1 MDRRNI
7 WFCNFMTQY
16 EQTSLLVL
24 LWQES
29 VIKHFSFFHTPL
41 FFVFFL
47 FLFVYCLFFW
57 FEEFFDDTINSLFL
71 RQQLHYHLSAFYF
84 DKVLLVSASLN
95 SVTKNVSLKTTYRFL
110 LLSYT
115 LLVFQ
120 TLISRK
126 GVFWLY
132 LAHPSRRLIPE
143 TLIQGSLAYNLPP
156 FLIEGY
162 HSGLCLTT
170 STLSRFF
177 LFRKSTKLGTFKHG
191 AKLFLPQRYIKW
203 LARRTAIQFI
213 QVLWTCEGQMCI

>member
-1 MDRRNI
+1 MDLRNI

-16 EQTSLLVL
+16 EQTSLFVL

-29 VIKHFSFFHTPL
+29 VIKHFSFFHSPL
-41 FFVFFL
+41 FFVFFR
-47 FLFVYCLFFW
+47 FLFVYYLSFC
-57 FEEFFDDTINSLFL
+57 FEEFVDGTINSLFL

-95 SVTKNVSLKTTYRFL
+95 SVTKNVSRKTTYRFL

-132 LAHPSRRLIPE
+132 LAPSLSETHPRNFDSVLFGVQPPSFSHWRI
-143 TLIQGSLAYNLPP
+143 SLWVVPYY
-156 FLIEGY
+156 FYIV
-162 HSGLCLTT
+162 S
-170 STLSRFF
+170 
-177 LFRKSTKLGTFKHG
+177 
-191 AKLFLPQRYIKW
+191 FLPVLEINQARYIQ
-203 LARRTAIQFI
+203 ARS
-213 QVLWTCEGQMCI
+213 

>member
-1 MDRRNI
+1 MDLRNI

-16 EQTSLLVL
+16 EQTSLFVL

-29 VIKHFSFFHTPL
+29 VIKHFSFFHTSL
-41 FFVFFL
+41 FFVFFR
-47 FLFVYCLFFW
+47 FLFVYYLSFC
-57 FEEFFDDTINSLFL
+57 FEEFVDGTINSLFL

-95 SVTKNVSLKTTYRFL
+95 SVTKNVSRKTTYRFL

-132 LAHPSRRLIPE
+132 LAPSLSETHPRNFDSVLFGVQPPSFSHWRI
-143 TLIQGSLAYNLPP
+143 SLWVVPYY
-156 FLIEGY
+156 FYIV
-162 HSGLCLTT
+162 S
-170 STLSRFF
+170 
-177 LFRKSTKLGTFKHG
+177 
-191 AKLFLPQRYIKW
+191 FLPVLEINQARYIQ
-203 LARRTAIQFI
+203 ARS
-213 QVLWTCEGQMCI
+213 

>member
-1 MDRRNI
+1 MDLRNI

-16 EQTSLLVL
+16 EQTSLFVL

-29 VIKHFSFFHTPL
+29 VIKHFSFFHAPL
-41 FFVFFL
+41 FFVFFR
-47 FLFVYCLFFW
+47 FLFVYYLSFC
-57 FEEFFDDTINSLFL
+57 FEEFVDGTINSLFL

-132 LAHPSRRLIPE
+132 LAPSLSETHPRNFDSVLFGVQPPSFSHWRI
-143 TLIQGSLAYNLPP
+143 SLWVVPYY
-156 FLIEGY
+156 FYIV
-162 HSGLCLTT
+162 S
-170 STLSRFF
+170 
-177 LFRKSTKLGTFKHG
+177 
-191 AKLFLPQRYIKW
+191 FLPVLEINQARYIQ
-203 LARRTAIQFI
+203 ARS
-213 QVLWTCEGQMCI
+213 

>member
-1 MDRRNI
+1 MDLRNI
-7 WFCNFMTQY
+7 WFCSFMTQY
-16 EQTSLLVL
+16 EQTSLFVL

-41 FFVFFL
+41 FFVFFR
-47 FLFVYCLFFW
+47 FLFVYYLSFC
-57 FEEFFDDTINSLFL
+57 FEEFVDGIINSLFL

-95 SVTKNVSLKTTYRFL
+95 SVTKNVSRKTTYRFL

-132 LAHPSRRLIPE
+132 LAPSLSETHPRNFDSVLFGVQPPSFSHWRI
-143 TLIQGSLAYNLPP
+143 SLWVVPYY
-156 FLIEGY
+156 FYIV
-162 HSGLCLTT
+162 S
-170 STLSRFF
+170 
-177 LFRKSTKLGTFKHG
+177 
-191 AKLFLPQRYIKW
+191 FLPISEINQARYIQ
-203 LARRTAIQFI
+203 ARS
-213 QVLWTCEGQMCI
+213 

>member
-1 MDRRNI
+1 MDLRNI

-16 EQTSLLVL
+16 EQTSLFVL

-41 FFVFFL
+41 FFVFFR
-47 FLFVYCLFFW
+47 FLFVYYLSFC
-57 FEEFFDDTINSLFL
+57 FEEFVDGTINSLFL

-132 LAHPSRRLIPE
+132 LAPSLSETHPRNFDSVLFGVQPPSFSHWRI
-143 TLIQGSLAYNLPP
+143 SLWVVPYY
-156 FLIEGY
+156 FYIV
-162 HSGLCLTT
+162 S
-170 STLSRFF
+170 
-177 LFRKSTKLGTFKHG
+177 
-191 AKLFLPQRYIKW
+191 FLPVLEINQARYIQ
-203 LARRTAIQFI
+203 ARS
-213 QVLWTCEGQMCI
+213 

>member
-1 MDRRNI
+1 MDLRNI

-16 EQTSLLVL
+16 EQTSLFVL

-41 FFVFFL
+41 FFVFFR
-47 FLFVYCLFFW
+47 FLFVYYLSFC
-57 FEEFFDDTINSLFL
+57 FEEFVDGTINSLFL

-95 SVTKNVSLKTTYRFL
+95 FVTKNVSRKTTYRFL

-132 LAHPSRRLIPE
+132 LAPSLSETHPRNFDSVLFGVQPPSFSHWRI
-143 TLIQGSLAYNLPP
+143 SLWVVPYY
-156 FLIEGY
+156 FYIV
-162 HSGLCLTT
+162 S
-170 STLSRFF
+170 
-177 LFRKSTKLGTFKHG
+177 
-191 AKLFLPQRYIKW
+191 FLPVLEINQARYI
-203 LARRTAIQFI
+203 
-213 QVLWTCEGQMCI
+213 QVRS

>member
-1 MDRRNI
+1 MDLRNI

-16 EQTSLLVL
+16 EQTSLFVL

-41 FFVFFL
+41 FFVFFR
-47 FLFVYCLFFW
+47 FLFVYYLSFC
-57 FEEFFDDTINSLFL
+57 FEEFVDGTINSLFL

-95 SVTKNVSLKTTYRFL
+95 FVTKNVSRKTTYRFL

-132 LAHPSRRLIPE
+132 LAPSLSETHPRNFDSVLFGVQPPSFSHWRI
-143 TLIQGSLAYNLPP
+143 SLWVVPYY
-156 FLIEGY
+156 FYIV
-162 HSGLCLTT
+162 S
-170 STLSRFF
+170 
-177 LFRKSTKLGTFKHG
+177 
-191 AKLFLPQRYIKW
+191 FLPVLEINQARYIQ
-203 LARRTAIQFI
+203 ARS
-213 QVLWTCEGQMCI
+213 

>member
-1 MDRRNI
+1 MAILICINFIDLRNI
-7 WFCNFMTQY
+7 WFCDIMTQY
-16 EQTSLLVL
+16 EQTSLFVL

-41 FFVFFL
+41 FFVFFR
-47 FLFVYCLFFW
+47 FLFVYYLSFC
-57 FEEFFDDTINSLFL
+57 FEEFVDGTINSLFL

-95 SVTKNVSLKTTYRFL
+95 FVTKNVSRKTTYRFL

-132 LAHPSRRLIPE
+132 LAPSLSETHPRNFDSVLFGVQPPSFSHWRI
-143 TLIQGSLAYNLPP
+143 SLWVVPYY
-156 FLIEGY
+156 FYIV
-162 HSGLCLTT
+162 S
-170 STLSRFF
+170 
-177 LFRKSTKLGTFKHG
+177 
-191 AKLFLPQRYIKW
+191 FLPVLEINQARYIQ
-203 LARRTAIQFI
+203 ARS
-213 QVLWTCEGQMCI
+213 

>member
-1 MDRRNI
+1 MDLRNI

-16 EQTSLLVL
+16 EQTSLFVL

-41 FFVFFL
+41 FFVFFR
-47 FLFVYCLFFW
+47 FLFVYCLSFC
-57 FEEFFDDTINSLFL
+57 FEEFVDGTINSLFL

-115 LLVFQ
+115 LLAFQ

-132 LAHPSRRLIPE
+132 LAPSLSETHPRNFDSVLFGVQPPSFSHWRI
-143 TLIQGSLAYNLPP
+143 SLWAVPYY
-156 FLIEGY
+156 FYIV
-162 HSGLCLTT
+162 S
-170 STLSRFF
+170 
-177 LFRKSTKLGTFKHG
+177 
-191 AKLFLPQRYIKW
+191 FLPISEINQARYIQ
-203 LARRTAIQFI
+203 ARS
-213 QVLWTCEGQMCI
+213 

>member
-1 MDRRNI
+1 MDLRNI

-16 EQTSLLVL
+16 EQTSLFVL

-41 FFVFFL
+41 FFVFFR
-47 FLFVYCLFFW
+47 FLFVYYLSFC
-57 FEEFFDDTINSLFL
+57 FEEFVDGTINSLFL

-95 SVTKNVSLKTTYRFL
+95 SVTKNVSRKTTYRFL

-120 TLISRK
+120 TLISLK

-132 LAHPSRRLIPE
+132 LAPSLSETHPRNFDSVLFGVQPPSFSHWRI
-143 TLIQGSLAYNLPP
+143 SLWVVPYY
-156 FLIEGY
+156 FYIV
-162 HSGLCLTT
+162 S
-170 STLSRFF
+170 
-177 LFRKSTKLGTFKHG
+177 
-191 AKLFLPQRYIKW
+191 FLPVLEINQARYIQ
-203 LARRTAIQFI
+203 ARS
-213 QVLWTCEGQMCI
+213 

>member
-1 MDRRNI
+1 MDLRNI

-16 EQTSLLVL
+16 EQTSLFVL

-41 FFVFFL
+41 FFVFFR
-47 FLFVYCLFFW
+47 FLFVYYLSFC
-57 FEEFFDDTINSLFL
+57 FEEFVDGTINSLFL

-95 SVTKNVSLKTTYRFL
+95 SVTKNVSRKTTYRFL

-132 LAHPSRRLIPE
+132 LAPSLSETHPRNFDSVLFGVQP
-143 TLIQGSLAYNLPP
+143 PP

-177 LFRKSTKLGTFKHG
+177 LFWKSTKLGTFKHG
-191 AKLFLPQRYIKW
+191 AKLFLPQRYIKS

>member
-1 MDRRNI
+1 MDLRNI

-16 EQTSLLVL
+16 EQTSLFVL

-41 FFVFFL
+41 FFVFFR
-47 FLFVYCLFFW
+47 FLFVYYLSFC
-57 FEEFFDDTINSLFL
+57 FEEFVDGTINWLFL

-95 SVTKNVSLKTTYRFL
+95 SVTKNVSRKTTYRFL

-132 LAHPSRRLIPE
+132 LAPSLSETHPRNFDSVLFGVQPPSFSHWRI
-143 TLIQGSLAYNLPP
+143 SLWVVPYY
-156 FLIEGY
+156 FYIV
-162 HSGLCLTT
+162 S
-170 STLSRFF
+170 
-177 LFRKSTKLGTFKHG
+177 
-191 AKLFLPQRYIKW
+191 FLPVLEINQARYIQ
-203 LARRTAIQFI
+203 ARS
-213 QVLWTCEGQMCI
+213 

>member
-1 MDRRNI
+1 MDHRNI

-47 FLFVYCLFFW
+47 FLFVYCLSFC
-57 FEEFFDDTINSLFL
+57 FEEFFDDTSNSLFL
-71 RQQLHYHLSAFYF
+71 RQQLHYHLNAFYF
-84 DKVLLVSASLN
+84 DKVLLVRASLN
-95 SVTKNVSLKTTYRFL
+95 SVTKNVSLKTRYRFL

-132 LAHPSRRLIPE
+132 LAPSLSETHPR
-143 TLIQGSLAYNLPP
+143 N
-156 FLIEGY
+156 FD
-162 HSGLCLTT
+162 SGLFGVQPPSFSHWRISLWVVPYYFYIV
-170 STLSRFF
+170 S
-177 LFRKSTKLGTFKHG
+177 
-191 AKLFLPQRYIKW
+191 FLPISEINQARYIQ
-203 LARRTAIQFI
+203 ARS
-213 QVLWTCEGQMCI
+213 

>member
-1 MDRRNI
+1 MDLRNI

-16 EQTSLLVL
+16 EQTSLFVL

-41 FFVFFL
+41 FFVFFR
-47 FLFVYCLFFW
+47 FLFVYYLSFC
-57 FEEFFDDTINSLFL
+57 FEEFVDGTINSLFL

-95 SVTKNVSLKTTYRFL
+95 SVTKNVSRKTTYRFL

-132 LAHPSRRLIPE
+132 LAPSLSETHPRNFDSVLFGVQPPSFCHWRI
-143 TLIQGSLAYNLPP
+143 SLWVVPYY
-156 FLIEGY
+156 FYIV
-162 HSGLCLTT
+162 S
-170 STLSRFF
+170 
-177 LFRKSTKLGTFKHG
+177 
-191 AKLFLPQRYIKW
+191 FLPVLEINQARYIQ
-203 LARRTAIQFI
+203 ARS
-213 QVLWTCEGQMCI
+213 

>member
-1 MDRRNI
+1 MDLRNI
-7 WFCNFMTQY
+7 WFCNFVTQY
-16 EQTSLLVL
+16 EQTSLFVL

-41 FFVFFL
+41 FFVFFR
-47 FLFVYCLFFW
+47 FLFVYYLSFC
-57 FEEFFDDTINSLFL
+57 FEEFVDGTINSLFL

-95 SVTKNVSLKTTYRFL
+95 SVTKNVSRKTTYRFL

-132 LAHPSRRLIPE
+132 LAPSLSETHPRNFDSVLFGVQPPSFSHWRI
-143 TLIQGSLAYNLPP
+143 SLWVVPYY
-156 FLIEGY
+156 FYIV
-162 HSGLCLTT
+162 S
-170 STLSRFF
+170 
-177 LFRKSTKLGTFKHG
+177 
-191 AKLFLPQRYIKW
+191 FLPVLEINQARYIQ
-203 LARRTAIQFI
+203 ARS
-213 QVLWTCEGQMCI
+213 

>member
-1 MDRRNI
+1 MDLRNI
-7 WFCNFMTQY
+7 WFCSFMTQY
-16 EQTSLLVL
+16 EQTSLFVL

-41 FFVFFL
+41 FFVFFR
-47 FLFVYCLFFW
+47 FLFVYYLSFC
-57 FEEFFDDTINSLFL
+57 FEEFVDGTINSLFL

-132 LAHPSRRLIPE
+132 LAPSLSETHPRNFDSVLFGVQPPSFSHWRI
-143 TLIQGSLAYNLPP
+143 SLWAVPYY
-156 FLIEGY
+156 FYIV
-162 HSGLCLTT
+162 S
-170 STLSRFF
+170 
-177 LFRKSTKLGTFKHG
+177 
-191 AKLFLPQRYIKW
+191 FLPISEINQAWYIQ
-203 LARRTAIQFI
+203 ARS
-213 QVLWTCEGQMCI
+213 

>member
-1 MDRRNI
+1 MDLRNI
-7 WFCNFMTQY
+7 WFCSFMTQY
-16 EQTSLLVL
+16 EQTSLFVL

-41 FFVFFL
+41 FFVFFR
-47 FLFVYCLFFW
+47 FLFVYYLSFC
-57 FEEFFDDTINSLFL
+57 FEEFVDGTINSLFL

-95 SVTKNVSLKTTYRFL
+95 SVTKNVSRKTTYRFL

-132 LAHPSRRLIPE
+132 LAPSLSETHPRNFDSVLFGVQPPSFSHWRI
-143 TLIQGSLAYNLPP
+143 SLWAVPYY
-156 FLIEGY
+156 FYIV
-162 HSGLCLTT
+162 S
-170 STLSRFF
+170 
-177 LFRKSTKLGTFKHG
+177 
-191 AKLFLPQRYIKW
+191 FLPISEINQARYIQ
-203 LARRTAIQFI
+203 ARS
-213 QVLWTCEGQMCI
+213 

>member
-1 MDRRNI
+1 MDLRNI

-16 EQTSLLVL
+16 EQTSLFVL

-41 FFVFFL
+41 FFVFFR
-47 FLFVYCLFFW
+47 FLFVYYLSFC
-57 FEEFFDDTINSLFL
+57 FEEFVDGTINSLFL

-95 SVTKNVSLKTTYRFL
+95 SVTKNVSRKTTYRFL

-132 LAHPSRRLIPE
+132 LAPSLSETHPRNFDSVLFGVQPPSFSHWRI
-143 TLIQGSLAYNLPP
+143 SLWVVPYY
-156 FLIEGY
+156 FYIV
-162 HSGLCLTT
+162 S
-170 STLSRFF
+170 
-177 LFRKSTKLGTFKHG
+177 
-191 AKLFLPQRYIKW
+191 FLPVLEINQ
-203 LARRTAIQFI
+203 ARDIQARS
-213 QVLWTCEGQMCI
+213 

>member
-1 MDRRNI
+1 MDLRNI

-16 EQTSLLVL
+16 EQTSLFVL

-41 FFVFFL
+41 FFVFFR
-47 FLFVYCLFFW
+47 FLFVYYLSFC
-57 FEEFFDDTINSLFL
+57 FEEFVDGTINSLFL

-95 SVTKNVSLKTTYRFL
+95 SVTKNVSRKTTYRFL

-126 GVFWLY
+126 GVLWLY
-132 LAHPSRRLIPE
+132 LAPSLSETHPRNFDSVLFGVQPPSFSHWRI
-143 TLIQGSLAYNLPP
+143 SLWVVPYY
-156 FLIEGY
+156 FYIV
-162 HSGLCLTT
+162 S
-170 STLSRFF
+170 
-177 LFRKSTKLGTFKHG
+177 
-191 AKLFLPQRYIKW
+191 FLPVLEINQARYIQ
-203 LARRTAIQFI
+203 ARS
-213 QVLWTCEGQMCI
+213 

>member
-1 MDRRNI
+1 MDLRNI

-16 EQTSLLVL
+16 EQTSLFVL

-41 FFVFFL
+41 FFVFFR
-47 FLFVYCLFFW
+47 FLFVYYLSFC
-57 FEEFFDDTINSLFL
+57 FEEFVDGTINSLFL

-95 SVTKNVSLKTTYRFL
+95 SVTKNVSRKTTYRFL

-132 LAHPSRRLIPE
+132 LAPSLSETHPRNFDSVLFGVQPPSFSHWRI
-143 TLIQGSLAYNLPP
+143 SLWVVPYY
-156 FLIEGY
+156 FYIV
-162 HSGLCLTT
+162 S
-170 STLSRFF
+170 
-177 LFRKSTKLGTFKHG
+177 
-191 AKLFLPQRYIKW
+191 FLPVLEINQARYIQ
-203 LARRTAIQFI
+203 ARS
-213 QVLWTCEGQMCI
+213 

>member
-1 MDRRNI
+1 MDLRNI

-16 EQTSLLVL
+16 EQTSLFVL

-41 FFVFFL
+41 FFVFFR
-47 FLFVYCLFFW
+47 FLFVYYLSFC
-57 FEEFFDDTINSLFL
+57 FEEFVDGTINSLFL

-95 SVTKNVSLKTTYRFL
+95 SVTKNVSRKTTYRFL

-132 LAHPSRRLIPE
+132 LAPSLSETHPRNFDSVVFGVQPPSFSHWRI
-143 TLIQGSLAYNLPP
+143 SLWAVPYY
-156 FLIEGY
+156 FYIV
-162 HSGLCLTT
+162 S
-170 STLSRFF
+170 
-177 LFRKSTKLGTFKHG
+177 
-191 AKLFLPQRYIKW
+191 FLPISEINQARYIQ
-203 LARRTAIQFI
+203 ARS
-213 QVLWTCEGQMCI
+213 